1 MNDVATFLINNGFH
15 GTEIKNRYINDKCA
29 VLINEEDEYYCVE
42 FDGYTCFSSDLIIY
56 WLIGLLTYENLIDR
70 NYV

>member
-1 MNDVATFLINNGFH
+1 MEDVATFLINNGFR
-15 GTEIKNRYINDKCA
+15 GTEREIRYINDKCS
-29 VLINEEDEYYCVE
+29 VLIDEENEFYQVE
-42 FDGYTCFSSDLIIY
+42 FDGYTCFSSNLSIY